1 MIYKSNLIETKPDKI
16 LEHNSIL
23 FFGINEGLKKFF
35 KKKIK
40 DLNKNKMIIDY
51 HQDELIN
58 KNSLLINEI
67 NNKSLFEEEKIII
80 IENGSDKIF
89 SILELVLN

>member
-23 FFGINEGLKKFF
+23 FGINEGLKKFF
-35 KKKIK
+35 KKIK

-51 HQDELIN
+51 HQDELIS

-67 NNKSLFEEEKIII
+67 NNKSLFEEE
-80 IENGSDKIF
+80 N
-89 SILELVLN
+89 NHN